1 MAKMDNNVVLRVVLI
16 VLAAFVL
23 FAGVSYYKSNQNV
36 VKAEKFYEDT
46 LQHALPLA
54 QKQPVF
60 ASAQVAQVAQAA
72 QPTQPQVSAST
83 APMFN
88 NTAYLQQPVTSVQ
101 PSEELNNSFNR
112 PIDYTSQKV
121 PSDCFPKD
129 RLTASDLLP
138 HDAANTKWSQVNPA
152 GQGDVNGQNYLTAEA
167 LVGIDTV
174 GTTLRNASYDLRSEH
189 PNPRGVW
196 PIMNSTIEP
205 DLFRRPLEIG
215 SECSGGN

>member
-1 MAKMDNNVVLRVVLI
+1 MATVDNNVVLRVVLI

-23 FAGVSYYKSNQNV
+23 FAVVSYYKSNQNV

-54 QKQPVF
+54 QKPPV
-60 ASAQVAQVAQAA
+60 
-72 QPTQPQVSAST
+72 TQPSVSIAKP
-83 APMFN
+83 APTPTFD
-88 NTAYLQQPVTSVQ
+88 NTAYLQQPVSSVQ

-138 HDAANTKWSQVNPA
+138 HDAANSKWSQVNPA

-215 SECSGGN
+215 SECGGGN